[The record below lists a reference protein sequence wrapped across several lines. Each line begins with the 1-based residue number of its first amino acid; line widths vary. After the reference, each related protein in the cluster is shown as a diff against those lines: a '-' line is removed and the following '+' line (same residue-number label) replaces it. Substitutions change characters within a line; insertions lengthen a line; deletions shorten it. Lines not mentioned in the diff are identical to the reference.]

1 MLGQPRTNLRPRP
14 LAIAAALASGILLWV
29 ASPSVGLGWLAWVA
43 LVPAAAVGGRLA
55 LPLALGVSL
64 ELQLVP
70 ALPFGLAENQ
80 WADEPLVPIMVND
93 SPVLAAALVAIPLV
107 TLVLYAVRFPFFGAP
122 GILTGAIGWTA
133 LDVVRTKLD
142 PGGLWGPLFLTQHD
156 TAAADVAAVG
166 GPWLLTFAIA
176 AVNLALARGMRPG
189 AAALALAS
197 ALVAGSAL
205 AVAGPGRATRMVAA
219 VQPGYDTAQYELP
232 LLQNHR
238 RKRYEAAAHDLIGD
252 LAPLTRE
259 AARRGARLV
268 VWPEAVVWVDP
279 RGTESVR
286 RSLGALARETG
297 AALVVPYFLP
307 GPAYGAAVVVRPDG
321 TISRPEP
328 KHRPMWFVGEHG
340 GGDPR
345 AVGDLGLMLGVDNQ
359 DPGTA
364 QALGAAMLT
373 SSTHDWEQLA
383 PQQRAFSRLS
393 SVALGRPLVRADWR
407 YGSAVFDRGE
417 VLADAGDGRRIVV
430 AQVGAP
436 ATTPYARTGDAP
448 AWVALGLT
456 LLAIAG
462 SRLRG
467 RAWGRRERP
476 GSCA

>member
-1 MLGQPRTNLRPRP
+1 MTTASIAPERRRSA
-14 LAIAAALASGILLWV
+14 LAGLASGALLWA
-29 ASPSVGLGWLAWVA
+29 ASPAVGLGWLAWIA

-55 LPLALGVSL
+55 LPLAFGVSL

-80 WADEPLVPIMVND
+80 WADDPIVPIMVGD
-93 SPVLAAALVAIPLV
+93 SPVLAVALVAIPLV
-107 TLVLYAVRFPFFGAP
+107 TLALYAVRFPFFGTSS
-122 GILTGAIGWTA
+122 ILVGALGWTA
-133 LDVVRTKLD
+133 LDIVRTKVD

-156 TAAADVAAVG
+156 TVAADVAAVG

-176 AVNLALARGMRPG
+176 AVNLSLARRGWVPVALA
-189 AAALALAS
+189 A

-205 AVAGPGRATRMVAA
+205 AVAGPGRPTRIVAA

-252 LAPLTRE
+252 LAPLTR
-259 AARRGARLV
+259 AAAGRGAGLV

-279 RGTESVR
+279 RLTASVR

-297 AALVVPYFLP
+297 AAIVVPYFLP
-307 GPAYGAAVVVRPDG
+307 GPAHGAAVVVRPDG

-328 KHRPMWFVGEHG
+328 KHRPMWFVGEQG

-345 AVGDLGLMLGVDNQ
+345 AVGDLGLMLGVDTQ

-364 QALGAAMLT
+364 QALGAALLT

-407 YGSAVFDRGE
+407 YGSAVFDRGDVPAE
-417 VLADAGDGRRIVV
+417 AGDGRRVVV
-430 AQVGAP
+430 APVGAP

-467 RAWGRRERP
+467 LAWGRRERP
-476 GSCA
+476 GSGA